1 MQYSKGIKMPSINQ
15 AVCFN
20 CSSVE
25 KCPYCVSCFFTLIPG
40 SVVQLCMFIAFGY
53 GIISSFL
60 HAFVNQGNSLKNYMC
75 FFHIIYNF
83 LNVLLNSECV
93 FQEELGA
100 YRIMCTLS
108 KRVKFSLGWWW
119 AFQFVLCCQPS
130 YIYGYYCCCM
140 YDIFTHPEIVIVN
153 VLVKSWLQKYIKQ
166 NRSHNL

>member
-1 MQYSKGIKMPSINQ
+1 MSLLRKLLLYSDSRFSCS
-15 AVCFN
+15 AVYVYCFWLW
-20 CSSVE
+20 
-25 KCPYCVSCFFTLIPG
+25 YHFQI
-40 SVVQLCMFIAFGY
+40 
-53 GIISSFL
+53 L
-60 HAFVNQGNSLKNYMC
+60 HAFVNQGNSLKNCMC

-83 LNVLLNSECV
+83 LNVLLYSECV

-140 YDIFTHPEIVIVN
+140 YDIFTHNEIVIVN
-153 VLVKSWLQKYIKQ
+153 VLVKSWLQKFIKQ
-166 NRSHNL
+166 NRSYNL